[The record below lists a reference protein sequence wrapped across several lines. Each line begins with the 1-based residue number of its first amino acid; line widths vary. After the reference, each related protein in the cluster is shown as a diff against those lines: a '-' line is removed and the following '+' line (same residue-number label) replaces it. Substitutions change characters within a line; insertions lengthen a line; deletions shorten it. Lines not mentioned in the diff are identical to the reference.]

1 MSPEIVEKLK
11 NFKGLILDADGVWFD
26 GYESRSVM
34 PDKSVVITKR
44 RHFHD
49 AQGLS
54 FLRGLGIKVVFA
66 TGEGEPLQSIVEKI
80 NDLPSVKS
88 GEWAP
93 VSLFMG
99 ELKKGGK
106 VESLEAWFAA
116 NGLTW
121 EECVYIG
128 DDRTDLE
135 AMQLA
140 GLKVAPANARRLIT
154 KIADVVLTKNGGEGA
169 VREFAEMV
177 LDARGVDEATLSAA

>member
-1 MSPEIVEKLK
+1 
-11 NFKGLILDADGVWFD
+11 
-26 GYESRSVM
+26 
-34 PDKSVVITKR
+34 
-44 RHFHD
+44 
-49 AQGLS
+49 
-54 FLRGLGIKVVFA
+54 
-66 TGEGEPLQSIVEKI
+66 
-80 NDLPSVKS
+80 
-88 GEWAP
+88 
-93 VSLFMG
+93 MG